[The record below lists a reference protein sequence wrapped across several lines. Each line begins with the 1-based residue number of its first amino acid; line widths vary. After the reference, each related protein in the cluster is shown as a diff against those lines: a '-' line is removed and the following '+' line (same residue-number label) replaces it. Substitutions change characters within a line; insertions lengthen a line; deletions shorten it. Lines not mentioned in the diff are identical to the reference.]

1 MGSFKKSQVIW
12 VFSPVCV
19 LIFFFLG
26 DKKTAIP
33 ADKAILI
40 KVFSIKNTLSKNT
53 TNKSVRIKITKNGF
67 FAK

>member
-33 ADKAILI
+33 ADKPLLI
-40 KVFSIKNTLSKNT
+40 KVFSIKNTLSKNK
-53 TNKSVRIKITKNGF
+53 TNKNVRIKITKNGF